1 MTPMDTPDET
11 MELSDPSNG
20 ERVLI
25 VEDDPS
31 TRSGLAEL
39 VQAWGFVTDE
49 APVAL
54 QVLHLCGRR
63 TDRVQQQRHAHIGA
77 RQRQRINRRQRVCP

>member
-1 MTPMDTPDET
+1 MTFMNTTDET
-11 MELSDPSNG
+11 MELSDPSYG

-25 VEDDPS
+25 VEDEPS

-49 APVAL
+49 APDGQEAL
-54 QVLHLCGRR
+54 RKVWQEKQNALY
-63 TDRVQQQRHAHIGA
+63 
-77 RQRQRINRRQRVCP
+77 